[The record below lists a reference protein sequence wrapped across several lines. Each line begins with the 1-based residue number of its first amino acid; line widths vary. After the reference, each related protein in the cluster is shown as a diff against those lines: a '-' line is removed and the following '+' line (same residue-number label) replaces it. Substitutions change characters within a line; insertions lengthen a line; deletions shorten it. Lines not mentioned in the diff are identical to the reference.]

1 MKVNRLPTSNANGS
15 ELKVSEAALG
25 TMTWGQQNTE
35 ADAHSQLDYAIE
47 HGVNFVD
54 TAEMYPI
61 PPRAETTN
69 RSETFLGNWLAKQ
82 QRDRVVIAS
91 KVVGPGRREWIR
103 GGRTQLTRENI
114 VEACE
119 GSLKR
124 LRTDYLDLYQ
134 IHWPSRNVPMFGV
147 TEFDPANEREFVP
160 ALEQIEAMAQLIRAG
175 KIRAW
180 GLSNETAWGI
190 AEFSH
195 VARAHNLPRPV
206 TVQNAYNLVARH
218 FDGALAEAC
227 YREDVALLAYSPL
240 AGGHL
245 TGKYASGAKPADA
258 RFTLFPEFAPRY
270 QKPNVADAVYA
281 YTVLAKKRGLAPA
294 TLALAFMRSRWSVR
308 ATIFGATS
316 MAHLRE
322 NIAAFD
328 VTLDA
333 ETLAEIEAIH
343 ALYPSP
349 AA

>member
-1 MKVNRLPTSNANGS
+1 MKVHRLPDSD
-15 ELKVSEAALG
+15 LKVSEAALG
-25 TMTWGQQNTE
+25 TMTWGEQNSE
-35 ADAHSQLDYAIE
+35 AEAHAQLDYAFE
-47 HGVNFVD
+47 HGINFID

-61 PPRAETTN
+61 PPRAETAG
-69 RSETFLGNWLAKQ
+69 RSEAYLGAWLAKQ
-82 QRDRVVIAS
+82 QRDRLVIAG

-103 GGRTQLTRENI
+103 GGRTQLERANI
-114 VEACE
+114 IEACNE
-119 GSLKR
+119 SLKR

-134 IHWPSRNVPMFGV
+134 IHWPSRSVPMFGV
-147 TEFDPANEREFVP
+147 TEFDPSKEREAVP
-160 ALEQIEAMAQLIRAG
+160 VLEQIEAMAELIRAG

-190 AEFSH
+190 AEFSR
-195 VARAHNLPRPV
+195 VARAHNLPRPA
-206 TVQNAYNLVARH
+206 TIQNAYNLVARH
-218 FDGALAEAC
+218 FDGALAESC

-245 TGKYASGAKPADA
+245 SGKYASGAQPAGA

-270 QKPNVADAVYA
+270 RKPGVAEAVYA
-281 YTVLAKKRGLAPA
+281 YGVLAKKRGLSPA
-294 TLALAFMRSRWSVR
+294 TLALAFMRSRWAVR
-308 ATIFGATS
+308 ATIFGATT